1 MKFVLAPDSF
11 KESMTAKEVCIA
23 MENGIRRVYKE
34 AECIHMPMADGGE
47 GSIDFQSKFGKT
59 PVGVS
64 MIAKKYGI
72 PVIVFAGNVGEGI
85 EELYDLGVTSV
96 VGILPG
102 VVTIDEALEE

>member
-1 MKFVLAPDSF
+1 
-11 KESMTAKEVCIA
+11 
-23 MENGIRRVYKE
+23 
-34 AECIHMPMADGGE
+34 
-47 GSIDFQSKFGKT
+47 
-59 PVGVS
+59 